1 MPERQTP
8 LKVVLLGE
16 SWSGKTSIITRYTE
30 GVFTGGLEPTVGGL
44 SSAVKFDF
52 EGQIFDLVLWDTAGQ
67 EKYRG
72 LAPMYYRSAMAAI
85 IVFDLTNH
93 ESFEQVPAWI
103 NELQANVGSIV
114 IAICG
119 NKSGCYEA
127 RVIDEEFARALAE
140 SARTLY
146 CETSAK
152 TGKGIEEL
160 FQTVVMRLLEGR
172 PELASPVCPSLP
184 TIETRD
190 RRDAQC
196 C

>member
-1 MPERQTP
+1 MHEHQPP

-16 SWSGKTSIITRYTE
+16 SGSGKTSIITRYTE
-30 GVFTGGLEPTVGGL
+30 GIFTGGLEPTVGGL

-52 EGQIFDLVLWDTAGQ
+52 EGHIFDLVLWDTAGQ

-72 LAPMYYRSAMAAI
+72 LTPMYYRSAMAAI

-103 NELQANVGSIV
+103 SELQANVGSIV

-119 NKSGCYEA
+119 NKSDCGES
-127 RVIDEEFARALAE
+127 RVIDQENARALAE

-152 TGKGIEEL
+152 TGKGIEYL
-160 FQTVVMRLLEGR
+160 FQTVVMRLLEGN
-172 PELASPVCPSLP
+172 PELIGPVCPSLP
-184 TIETRD
+184 IIKPRD
-190 RRDAQC
+190 QSDGQC